1 MQIVQVD
8 LENVK
13 SYSRASVPFAPGTNS
28 VCGLNGAGK
37 STLLEAVGFALFDY
51 LAVPQAEFVREGER
65 TATVTVHVIGEDDRL
80 YRVVRRC
87 GGANQ
92 YSVYDP
98 ELDLKVADGKVE
110 TLSWLRDFLGLDEAG
125 DPSSL
130 FRDAVGVPQG
140 LLTAAFLDRPANRKN
155 TFGPLLRVDEYD
167 QAWSNLRE
175 PRRRL
180 EQLIAGQDTRI
191 AGLEV
196 EVRDLPT
203 WRAKVDEMAAALA
216 STEGRQAA
224 ATEELAGVTELK
236 MALETLKAQIDDLRA
251 KEAVAE
257 GKVQTLAAR
266 IEEAQ
271 AALRRAVDAQDV
283 VAETEPGHLAYLSAQ
298 KQLAAL
304 EGQRRQRDELR
315 EKHQVFERDLA
326 KSRVNLDRL
335 IADLAEVG
343 RAEKQ
348 MESLRPEVAVQE
360 QIEADLRDARLAAD
374 RLKTAVQTLEREQER
389 LAEMQARLVQ
399 VRAGLAE
406 RETVS
411 AELVVLRADFEPL
424 DTRWETINAELAG
437 WLTEREGLV
446 GQQKD
451 AMERIRSAAR
461 ALDREQQQLRALE
474 SKLAEVQAGLDRRK
488 VTESETAELTQALL
502 ELAEQITSLAERKA
516 AQEAVLAQVK
526 AQVEVLAVTEAPN
539 CPVCEG
545 PLTPQHRSDLLER
558 YQQRQSSCETALAQA
573 KAEQQAA
580 EKTRRAKQKTLQELE
595 GLLRTLPRIEEEESL
610 LAQIA
615 IQQGAITES
624 EGAVAKEE
632 AAAAAIQKRL
642 TELGI
647 ILDGLQRERGELEK
661 RRLQLHKERDKHEQ
675 RLLALPR
682 PGEADELENQIQ
694 QQEASAVANQLAV
707 DGLASAP
714 EEAERLEAKLVTLGD
729 PRRSFQRAADV
740 AARRAGLEAEQAAL
754 TVCIANLEGGAR
766 QVQQELDAFMGLED
780 AIERV
785 RTALSEHDPAHQRYL
800 EHFREAQATDQRRT
814 ALSALEEQRRI
825 AETNRDALA
834 ADIAGLQA
842 QFDAPAL
849 ADLIRRHGDLREL
862 LAGMEVEVR
871 EQRRQQSEAVLTVQ
885 RLQALE
891 TNLTE
896 ARTERTELQDT
907 MGLLDKLRQV
917 LHDAGPQLT
926 RALVEV
932 ISIQADRVYSEIMQ
946 DYGSRLRWA
955 EDYDIV
961 LSNQGR
967 DRSFQQLSG
976 GEQMAAAL
984 AVRLALLREVSS
996 IDVAFFDEPTANL
1009 DRDRRANLARQI
1021 LNVKGFA
1028 QLFVISH
1035 DDTFEQDTDHVVR
1048 IEKRNGASHVEA

>member
-13 SYSRASVPFAPGTNS
+13 SYSHASVPFALGTNS
-28 VCGLNGAGK
+28 ICGLNGAGK

-65 TATVTVHVIGEDDRL
+65 TATVTVHVVGEDDRL
-80 YRVVRRC
+80 YRVTRRC

-98 ELDLKVADGKVE
+98 ELDLKVADGKAE

-167 QAWSNLRE
+167 LAWSNLRE

-180 EQLIAGQDTRI
+180 EQLVAGQDTRI

-203 WRAKVDEMAAALA
+203 WRAKVDEVAAALA

-224 ATEELAGVTELK
+224 ATEELAGVAERK

-251 KEAVAE
+251 KEAVTA
-257 GKVQTLAAR
+257 GKVQMLAAR

-283 VAETEPGHLAYLSAQ
+283 VTETESGHLAYLSAQ
-298 KQLAAL
+298 EELTGL
-304 EGQRRQRDELR
+304 EGQRRQREELR
-315 EKHQVFERDLA
+315 EKHQVFERDLV
-326 KSRVNLDRL
+326 KSRANLDRL
-335 IADLAEVG
+335 IADLADVG
-343 RAEKQ
+343 RAERQ

-360 QIEADLRDARLAAD
+360 QIEADLREARLATD
-374 RLKTAVQTLEREQER
+374 RLKTAARTLEREQER
-389 LAEMQARLVQ
+389 LTEMRARLVQ
-399 VRAGLAE
+399 VRAGLTE

-411 AELVVLRADFEPL
+411 AELVVLRADLDPL
-424 DTRWETINAELAG
+424 DTRWETINAELVG

-451 AMERIRSAAR
+451 AMERIRLAAR

-474 SKLAEVQAGLDRRK
+474 SKLAEVQAGLDKRK
-488 VTESETAELTQALL
+488 TTGRETAELTQALQ
-502 ELAEQITSLAERKA
+502 ELAEQITMLAEHKA

-526 AQVEVLAVTEAPN
+526 AQVEVLAATEAPN
-539 CPVCEG
+539 CPVCEA

-558 YQQRQSSCETALAQA
+558 YQQRQSNCEAELA
-573 KAEQQAA
+573 KAKTEQQAA
-580 EKTRRAKQKTLQELE
+580 ERARRGKQKTLQELE
-595 GLLRTLPRIEEEESL
+595 ELLRTLPRVEEEESL
-610 LAQIA
+610 LAQMAVQQNAIA
-615 IQQGAITES
+615 ES
-624 EGAVAKEE
+624 EASVAREEE
-632 AAAAAIQKRL
+632 AASGIQKRL
-642 TELGI
+642 TELEI
-647 ILDGLQRERGELEK
+647 VLDGLQRERGELET
-661 RRLQLHKERDKHEQ
+661 RRLQLQRERDKRER
-675 RLLALPR
+675 RLLTLPR
-682 PGEADELENQIQ
+682 PDEADDLEEQIQ
-694 QQEASAVANQLAV
+694 RQEASVAANQHAV
-707 DGLASAP
+707 DALAGAP

-729 PRRSFQRAADV
+729 PRRAYQRAADV
-740 AARRAGLEAEQAAL
+740 AARRAGLETEQTAL
-754 TVCIANLEGGAR
+754 TAGIAKLEEDAR
-766 QVQQELDAFMGLED
+766 QLQQELDAFLGLDD

-785 RTALSEHDPAHQRYL
+785 RTTLSGHDPAHQRYL
-800 EHFREAQATDQRRT
+800 QHFREAQATDQRRT
-814 ALSALEEQRRI
+814 ALSGLEEQHRI
-825 AETNRDALA
+825 AEANRDAVA
-834 ADIAGLQA
+834 AEITSLQA
-842 QFDAPAL
+842 QFDVPAL
-849 ADLIRRHGDLREL
+849 ADLTKRHGDLREL
-862 LAGMEVEVR
+862 LAGLEVEVR

-885 RLQALE
+885 RLQAME
-891 TNLTE
+891 TNLAE
-896 ARTERTELQDT
+896 ARAERTELQDT
-907 MGLLDKLRQV
+907 LGLLDKLRQV

-932 ISIQADRVYSEIMQ
+932 ISIQADRVYAEIMQ
-946 DYGSRLRWA
+946 DFGSRLRWA
-955 EDYDIV
+955 EDYDIL

-967 DRSFQQLSG
+967 NRSFQQLSG

-1021 LNVKGFA
+1021 LNVKGFT